1 MNRRSLL
8 LTWITTGLVFVL
20 SACVGGK
27 NIAPAVVYDFG
38 LPVAVSSADA
48 RWAAVVLEVR
58 SPPWF
63 DSLGVNYRLAYD
75 DPLKSRQYLDS
86 RWVANPASLLAQ
98 RLRQQLGTSMM
109 SSGAVAD
116 CLLRVDLQEFSQV
129 FDTRESSRG
138 VIQADALLVDGKRR
152 RLGERRFILQQSATA
167 PDARGGVGALVL
179 VVNELGAEMSRW
191 LAELSARQGP
201 TFCRLSQGVK

>member
-1 MNRRSLL
+1 M
-8 LTWITTGLVFVL
+8 
-20 SACVGGK
+20 
-27 NIAPAVVYDFG
+27 
-38 LPVAVSSADA
+38 
-48 RWAAVVLEVR
+48 LEVR

-116 CLLRVDLQEFSQV
+116 CRLRVDLQEFSQV

-179 VVNELGAEMSRW
+179 VANELWAEMSRW
-191 LAELSARQGP
+191 LAELAARQGP